1 MSRIKLPEGADDESI
16 QLMMMP
22 SPMPNVMAVI
32 SEAIYDKSPIDIR
45 VREAIRMRI
54 ALINQCP
61 ICLSFRFAGLADRG
75 IDEFFYAA
83 VAEWHD
89 SDIFS
94 NKERLAL
101 KYTELLAYDHLSI
114 TDDFFNQLKTEFSD
128 EEIFELT
135 ACINFLIANGRILQV
150 LHIQQSCPLPEPK

>member
-22 SPMPNVMAVI
+22 SAMPHVMASA
-32 SEAIYDKSPIDIR
+32 SEAIYDKSTLDVR
-45 VREAIRMRI
+45 VREAVRMRI

-61 ICLSFRFAGLADRG
+61 ICLAFRFPDLEEKG

-83 VAEWHD
+83 ISEWHD
-89 SDIFS
+89 SDLFS

-101 KYTELLAYDHLSI
+101 EYTELMANNHLSI
-114 TDDFFNQLKTEFSD
+114 TDEFFDQLKTEFND
-128 EEIFELT
+128 EDIFELT

-150 LHIQQSCPLPEPK
+150 LHIQQSCPIPQK